1 MDRVA
6 NYYGFHPNRAGY
18 IRCPFHRE
26 KTPSLKIYPG
36 RGGWHCFGCCAGGSV
51 IDFVMKLFDITF
63 PQAVIRLSSD
73 FGLDITPRRR
83 AGQEASKILKRRAEE
98 EIERERKCEEYR
110 LFTEEYRYWLEASKV
125 FSPDT
130 YDGVFFH
137 PLWCEAVKRL
147 PQLENWLDENIESGL
162 RRG

>member
-1 MDRVA
+1 M
-6 NYYGFHPNRAGY
+6 
-18 IRCPFHRE
+18 
-26 KTPSLKIYPG
+26 
-36 RGGWHCFGCCAGGSV
+36 

-83 AGQEASKILKRRAEE
+83 TRQEASKILERRAEE
-98 EIERERKCEEYR
+98 ERERERKCEEYR
-110 LFTEEYRYWLEASKV
+110 RVAEEHRYWFEASKV

-137 PLWCEAVKRL
+137 PLYCEAVKRL
-147 PQLENWLDENIESGL
+147 PQLESWLDENIESGL
-162 RRG
+162 RKG

>member
-1 MDRVA
+1 M
-6 NYYGFHPNRAGY
+6 
-18 IRCPFHRE
+18 
-26 KTPSLKIYPG
+26 
-36 RGGWHCFGCCAGGSV
+36 

-83 AGQEASKILKRRAEE
+83 PGQDASKILKRRAEE
-98 EIERERKCEEYR
+98 KIERERKCEEYR